1 MISNLEIVGYYC
13 LFFAYVLYIINFK
26 EINKEMARWW
36 HKIIQEG
43 REQYYLEKYPK
54 GYFLSKPY
62 KRNSFYYQTMFGQHY
77 YRDMLYSRKIMKK

>member
-1 MISNLEIVGYYC
+1 MISNFEIVGYCC
-13 LFFAYVLYIINFK
+13 LFFAFVLYITNFK
-26 EINKEMARWW
+26 EINKEMVHRWR
-36 HKIIQEG
+36 KIIKEG

-77 YRDMLYSRKIMKK
+77 YKDKLYSRKIMEK